1 MSFHVVRHEH
11 PTIFVMNRQ
20 TYETYRFTI
29 GDDVALPHVGPP
41 CDLAKAPL
49 TARAFLA
56 QRGNAKTRPVADP
69 NPTVTV
75 RQIFPEPKIF
85 LGGVVSIATMT
96 ARALASPLLLVLIFC
111 LMPAQPALTQLPEF
125 SGGKL
130 PTLAPLVREV
140 TPSVVNIAVRGRVK
154 ENPRYR
160 DPLFREFLEVPKELE
175 REVQAVGSGV
185 IVDAQHG
192 YVLTANHVVAQ
203 AATVQVMTKD
213 GRRLDAKL
221 VGRDPGTDVAVLRV
235 QGAQSLKTIPMGD
248 SDRLDV
254 GDFVIAV
261 GNPFGLGQ
269 TVTSGIVSA
278 LGRTGIGEQGYEDFI
293 QTDAAINPGNSGG
306 ALVNLRGELI
316 GINTAIFSTGGGN
329 VGIGFAVPINMARR
343 VMDQIVEHG
352 HVRRG
357 RIGVSIKDMTAP
369 ALATSTEAIVGAL
382 IADVRRGSPAEQV
395 GIQKGDVIIAA
406 DGRTIRSAAQ
416 LRNKISLSQIG
427 ERLQLTLAR
436 KGAISNVSVEVTPA
450 VETTGKVYSSR
461 QQ

>member
-1 MSFHVVRHEH
+1 MSV
-11 PTIFVMNRQ
+11 
-20 TYETYRFTI
+20 
-29 GDDVALPHVGPP
+29 
-41 CDLAKAPL
+41 
-49 TARAFLA
+49 
-56 QRGNAKTRPVADP
+56 
-69 NPTVTV
+69 
-75 RQIFPEPKIF
+75 
-85 LGGVVSIATMT
+85 ATMT

-154 ENPRYR
+154 ENNPRHR